1 MEIRSEEKYHCN
13 CTREEK
19 ESIVV
24 AFKSLQALDSL
35 LFADEKIVSNGIE
48 YTKKDIEKIKY
59 LLGGIALGRGFKIKI
74 KD

>member
-1 MEIRSEEKYHCN
+1 MKIENEKNYFCN

-24 AFKSLQALDSL
+24 AFKSIQALDAL
-35 LFADEKIVSNGIE
+35 IFADEKIVSNGVE

-59 LLGGIALGRGFKIKI
+59 LLGGIALGRGFKIEG
-74 KD
+74 

>member
-1 MEIRSEEKYHCN
+1 MKIENEKNYFCN

-19 ESIVV
+19 EGIVI

-48 YTKKDIEKIKY
+48 YTKKDIEKLKY
-59 LLGGIALGRGFKIKI
+59 LLGGIALGRGFKIKG
-74 KD
+74 